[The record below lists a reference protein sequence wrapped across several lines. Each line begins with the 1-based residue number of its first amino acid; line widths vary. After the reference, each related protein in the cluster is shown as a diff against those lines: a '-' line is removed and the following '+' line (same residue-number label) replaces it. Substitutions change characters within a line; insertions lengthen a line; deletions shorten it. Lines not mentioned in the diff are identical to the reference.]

1 MLGSMLGAALA
12 VMAGNVKIAGTIL
25 DAKDGEALVGATVRA
40 VQDTVQAAGTTTDG
54 NGKFVLNFDSDAA
67 ACVLECSY
75 VGYETLRMEVQ
86 AGKSVSLGEIRMQEA
101 ATAIGEVVV
110 EGDAVIRKVDRQV
123 LLPSKEQVQA
133 ASNGV
138 TLLKNL
144 QLPRIVV
151 NPVDNSIKTLMDEGV
166 QLRING
172 IESTIAEVTAIDP
185 KDVIRIEYHDHPGVR
200 YGGAAAVLDYI
211 VKHRDTGGSLMLDA
225 SNGVTTAGWGEY
237 FLAGK
242 LHFGKSSLSL
252 IGQYSPRDLYW
263 TRTNAETYN
272 FTASTV
278 ESQESGEPTRY
289 KTNPANIG
297 LTYNRTNGDKN
308 MLNITLRDNMDYTPY
323 AESNRESH
331 LLQGTDSFSVRDH
344 QSSTMQS
351 PSIDIY
357 YQHNLPKQQAVYID
371 VVGTYINSGTE
382 RRFEQTPL
390 AESAADTTNVFSA
403 VRGDKFSLIGEAIYE
418 KAWENV
424 MLTAGVKHTQQW
436 MKNRYLSETEET
448 SVVSMTTAETYA
460 FAEVQ
465 QRVGNFAYAAGVGA
479 MHTFIRQG
487 GYEQSKWIARPELTL
502 CYDFG
507 KGVFWQYKAYVSGY
521 QPSLSALNDVD
532 QQIDKYQI
540 RRGNPELKAVM
551 FVSNNM
557 QLSWQSKYVGLN
569 VYANY
574 SYDHRPI
581 MDESFE
587 EDGMIIRT
595 SANQRGFHRLQVS
608 PSVQVRLLNNQLTFT
623 VAPFANYYVS
633 LGNAYTH
640 RHFNPGV
647 RASVMGMYKGWQFFA
662 DVTTRRN
669 NLWGETLEYGEFIHS
684 IGIGYNSDRWGFRAT
699 MLEPFST
706 KGYSRSTQDLSAIAP
721 NTQLAVM
728 QDMKQMLVLNFH
740 MNLDFGTARNEQ
752 EKRINNEDTD
762 TGILSSTK

>member
-1 MLGSMLGAALA
+1 
-12 VMAGNVKIAGTIL
+12 
-25 DAKDGEALVGATVRA
+25 
-40 VQDTVQAAGTTTDG
+40 
-54 NGKFVLNFDSDAA
+54 
-67 ACVLECSY
+67 
-75 VGYETLRMEVQ
+75 
-86 AGKSVSLGEIRMQEA
+86 
-101 ATAIGEVVV
+101 
-110 EGDAVIRKVDRQV
+110 
-123 LLPSKEQVQA
+123 
-133 ASNGV
+133 
-138 TLLKNL
+138 
-144 QLPRIVV
+144 
-151 NPVDNSIKTLMDEGV
+151 
-166 QLRING
+166 
-172 IESTIAEVTAIDP
+172 
-185 KDVIRIEYHDHPGVR
+185 
-200 YGGAAAVLDYI
+200 
-211 VKHRDTGGSLMLDA
+211 
-225 SNGVTTAGWGEY
+225 
-237 FLAGK
+237 
-242 LHFGKSSLSL
+242 
-252 IGQYSPRDLYW
+252 
-263 TRTNAETYN
+263 
-272 FTASTV
+272 
-278 ESQESGEPTRY
+278 
-289 KTNPANIG
+289 
-297 LTYNRTNGDKN
+297 

-323 AESNRESH
+323 AESDRESH
-331 LLQGTDSFSVRDH
+331 LLQGIDSFSVRDH

-371 VVGTYINSGTE
+371 VVGTYINSGTQ

-390 AESAADTTNVFSA
+390 AGSAADTTDVFSA

-424 MLTAGVKHTQQW
+424 MLTASVKHTQQW

-487 GYEQSKWIARPELTL
+487 RYEQSKWIARPELTL
-502 CYDFG
+502 AYDFG
-507 KGVFWQYKAYVSGY
+507 K
-521 QPSLSALNDVD
+521 
-532 QQIDKYQI
+532 
-540 RRGNPELKAVM
+540 
-551 FVSNNM
+551 
-557 QLSWQSKYVGLN
+557 
-569 VYANY
+569 
-574 SYDHRPI
+574 
-581 MDESFE
+581 FE

-608 PSVQVRLLNNQLTFT
+608 PSVQVRLLKNQLTFT

-684 IGIGYNSDRWGFRAT
+684 VGIGYNSDRWGFRAT